1 MKKTLI
7 LLTFV
12 MAGFLFSSNMIA
24 QNSDPENPEKT
35 KKNLE
40 HVDDFSEHCKPD
52 WSGYEEM
59 SPDIS
64 TRPLL
69 YPKEKTSLEK
79 EKGTK
84 DQEACCKKTPENKNV
99 LKRVK

>member
-12 MAGFLFSSNMIA
+12 LAGFLFSSSTLA
-24 QNSDPENPEKT
+24 QNSDPEKPVKT

-52 WSGYEEM
+52 WSGYEEV

-69 YPKEKTSLEK
+69 YPDGKTSLRKGK
-79 EKGTK
+79 EVS
-84 DQEACCKKTPENKNV
+84 DPSPCKKDPSKTTVMPKA
-99 LKRVK
+99 K